1 MKKIK
6 VFALAAMTVFLTG
19 CVTTSEIKEEIETTP
34 VEKEIETEKI
44 EIKVVSISE
53 TFYNTLMDTDFI
65 LQSSPKRT
73 SVGKA
78 FDGSY
83 VLRVQ
88 DADGNAR
95 TAFPITVSYPSS
107 RVNDVITYATV
118 NLVSNEDGLVTFTP
132 SVPEYPF
139 NDKVTFYATPD
150 PSDQKSAQIALDF
163 SVQSAFEVRSST
175 VFKSGVLFV
184 WDLNEKGKATANS
197 TAILTEFRNRGI
209 YAGNAPVSD
218 SSYITK
224 STAELYK
231 ANKEMLDGSG
241 TAYLISGV
249 VEFVKPV
256 YEEDGLQVCEL
267 RAPLTCIDMKN
278 GKILYETTVTNTATG
293 KTYWY
298 AVQNCK
304 DELAKKF
311 VDAVIYGMQ

>member
-6 VFALAAMTVFLTG
+6 VLSVAAIAVLLSG
-19 CVTTSEIKEEIETTP
+19 CVTTQEIKDEPEPAP
-34 VEKEIETEKI
+34 VEKEIETEKK

-78 FDGSY
+78 FGESY

-88 DADGNAR
+88 DAEGNAR
-95 TAFPITVSYPSS
+95 SSFPITVSYPAS
-107 RVNDVITYATV
+107 RINDVITYATE
-118 NLVSNEDGLVTFTP
+118 NLLTGEDGLVTFTAP
-132 SVPEYPF
+132 VPQFPC

-163 SVQSAFEVRSST
+163 SVQSAYEVRSTT
-175 VFKSGVLFV
+175 VYKSGVLFI
-184 WDLNEKGKATANS
+184 WDLNEKGKATSNS

-218 SSYITK
+218 SSYISK
-224 STAELYK
+224 STEEIYK

-241 TAYLISGV
+241 TAYLICGK

-267 RAPLTCIDMKN
+267 RAPLTCVDMKT
-278 GKILYETTVTNTATG
+278 GKILYESTVTNTATG

-304 DELAKKF
+304 EELAKKF
-311 VDAVIYGMQ
+311 VDAVIYGM